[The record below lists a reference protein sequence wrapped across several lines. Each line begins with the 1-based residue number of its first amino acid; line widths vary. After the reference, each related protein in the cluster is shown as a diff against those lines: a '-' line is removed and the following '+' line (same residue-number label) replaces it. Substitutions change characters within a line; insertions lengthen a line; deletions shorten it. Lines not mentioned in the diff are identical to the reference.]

1 MKKIGNFLLSL
12 IMPRR
17 MAKYRNM
24 HWLLAL
30 VLFLVAMFIATG
42 SQSIMSETFVRNEM
56 ARVEYKDTIK
66 SMNESNPAQ
75 GLHFF
80 NMQKISFTGDN
91 DQAIDE
97 NDSAKITS
105 EMLEEKFLNLETNRN
120 LVVTLAFDYNFS
132 YDATNLSKIKFVN
145 KNLLTDYYSNLKETR
160 NASTDYLFYFF
171 TKDGLYYVYNMDTTN
186 DVPDNNLTIFETF
199 KRNIKTYE
207 DGQIDGALE
216 HIRKVLVEKINVLEF
231 VKELNLVISKHDNTF
246 NKTNNIK
253 QVESTGIRKGYEL
266 YSETYF
272 ETLGIYHKVTYDTS
286 VNNKT
291 KYLDFTLVI
300 DQKFDLQSSDTLDWN
315 PTYFDY
321 EGYLK
326 QTRKD
331 DTTYVLCF
339 FTADR
344 FFFVYDLAQKVENG
358 KYTYC
363 DYSNE
368 SVFLKT
374 DNGNYKYFLPAKAE
388 ELKYN
393 QYGELDTTLWTK
405 EVSKDDLIDL
415 SNFGESDLLTE
426 DELMNLKP
434 VNRHKEYFY
443 DATYTQNS
451 RSYLYSD
458 MVGSIFTDKT
468 ISRTSAI
475 NNMLQTLTDVMISI
489 DASNYE
495 LVYGLM
501 AFAVIVLFPLLMALI
516 IWLMSRKLVMKKF
529 RQYYAIGSICY
540 IMTSL
545 ISFVLGFFFAFDSYI
560 LYLMLFQAWFFIFVT
575 FRINTDPQY
584 NTPDDDNNDDKVID
598 DKEEKLDFKDI
609 KTVKTSEI
617 G

>member
-1 MKKIGNFLLSL
+1 MKKFKNFLLSL
-12 IMPRR
+12 IMPRK

-24 HWLLAL
+24 HWLLAV
-30 VLFLVAMFIATG
+30 VLFLIAMFVALG
-42 SQSIMSETFVRNEM
+42 SQSIMSESFVRKEM
-56 ARVEYKDTIK
+56 SRTEYKTTIK
-66 SMNESNPAQ
+66 SMNETNPAA

-80 NMQKISFTGDN
+80 NMQKLKFSGDSN
-91 DQAIDE
+91 EAVDE
-97 NDSAKITS
+97 NSSAKITS
-105 EMLEEKFLNLETNRN
+105 DMLEQKFFNLETNKN
-120 LVVTLAFDYNFS
+120 LIVTIAFDYDFS
-132 YDATNLSKIKFVN
+132 YDATNLSKIKFAN
-145 KNLLTDYYSNLKETR
+145 KNLLIEYYSNLKEVR
-160 NASTDYLFYFF
+160 NDSTDYLFYFF
-171 TKDGLYYVYNMDTTN
+171 TKDGLYYVFNMDTTN
-186 DVPDNNLTIFETF
+186 EVPTDNLIIFETF
-199 KRNIKTYE
+199 KRNLKTYE
-207 DGQIDGALE
+207 DGLVDNSLE
-216 HIRKVLVEKINVLEF
+216 HIQKVLTERINVLEF
-231 VKELNLVISKHDNTF
+231 VKSLNSVIALHDSSFNNTP
-246 NKTNNIK
+246 NLKLIDN
-253 QVESTGIRKGYEL
+253 VSSRKGYEI

-272 ETLGIYHKVTYDTS
+272 ESLGIYHKVVYDTLDES
-286 VNNKT
+286 KT
-291 KYLDFTLVI
+291 TYLDFTLVI
-300 DQKFDLQSSDTLDWN
+300 DQKFDLQSSNKEDWN

-326 QTRKD
+326 QTRKA

-344 FFFVYDLAQKVENG
+344 FFYVYDLGQKLENG
-358 KYTYC
+358 EFKYL
-363 DYSNE
+363 DYSND
-368 SVFLKT
+368 SVYQRT
-374 DNGNYKYFLPAKAE
+374 DNGNYKYFLPAKKE

-405 EVSKDDLIDL
+405 EVSKDDLVDISLFKND
-415 SNFGESDLLTE
+415 SILTE
-426 DELMNLKP
+426 EELMNLKP

-458 MVGSIFTDKT
+458 MIGSSFTEST
-468 ISRTSAI
+468 ISRTTAI
-475 NNMLQTLTDVMISI
+475 NNMLQILIDTMIKI

-501 AFAVIVLFPLLMALI
+501 AFAIIVLFPIVMALI

-540 IMTSL
+540 L
-545 ISFVLGFFFAFDSYI
+545 ISSLLSFGIGFFFAFDSYV

-584 NTPDDDNNDDKVID
+584 NNPEDDDNSKVISE
-598 DKEEKLDFKDI
+598 KEEKLEFKDI